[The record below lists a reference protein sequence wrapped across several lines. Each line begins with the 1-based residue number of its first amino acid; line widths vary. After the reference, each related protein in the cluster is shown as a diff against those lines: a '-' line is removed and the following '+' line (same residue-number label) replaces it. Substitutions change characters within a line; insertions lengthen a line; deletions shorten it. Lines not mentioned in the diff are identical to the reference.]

1 MSSSELNSVS
11 VPFLLREIFSSNF
24 SSMVPLSS
32 KQTILILLLC
42 LFLDVH
48 KIE

>member
-32 KQTILILLLC
+32 KQTIFHFAAMFIFRC
-42 LFLDVH
+42 S
-48 KIE
+48 